1 MTALDVAVGYG
12 LPLQQKGSKYWA
24 CCPLHGEKTP
34 SLCFFPDG
42 RWYCFGCHQYGDAAD
57 LHAAL
62 YGVPLAEAL
71 RIVKGDSP
79 SYSPAQNRRQTA
91 AQLRRK
97 VEAWK
102 NNRWAEACRQKH
114 HAQQVIEQLEA
125 QYSSEILMNRDDFWE
140 AVDQKA
146 TAEDSLNL
154 LECASPAQLVRMA
167 AEDRKNEE
175 L

>member
-1 MTALDVAVGYG
+1 MTALEIAQAYG
-12 LPLQQKGSKYWA
+12 LPLKQKGSKHWA
-24 CCPLHGEKTP
+24 CCPIHGEKTP

-42 RWYCFGCHQYGDAAD
+42 RWYCFGCHQHGDAAD
-57 LHAAL
+57 LYAAM
-62 YGVPLAEAL
+62 YGVTLAEAL
-71 RIVKGDSP
+71 KVIKGESSRCSP
-79 SYSPAQNRRQTA
+79 DQSRRQTA

-125 QYSSEILMNRDDFWE
+125 QYSSEILMNWE

>member
-12 LPLQQKGSKYWA
+12 LPLQQKDSKYWA

-42 RWYCFGCHQYGDAAD
+42 RWYCFGCHQHGDAAD
-57 LHAAL
+57 LYAAM
-62 YGVPLAEAL
+62 YGVTLAEAL
-71 RIVKGDSP
+71 KVIKGESSRCSP
-79 SYSPAQNRRQTA
+79 DQSRRQTA